1 MQRLAT
7 SDVKYVKGIGES
19 VARLLDSELSIR
31 SMRDLAYNFPFRY
44 IDRSR
49 YYRIGELTADLP
61 YVQIR
66 GTFLRFA
73 IEGEGARQ
81 RLLGLFSDGYRTME
95 VVWFSRVKALRDA
108 YRTGVE
114 YVIFGKP
121 TVFNNTWSMAHPE
134 VDVYDPATA
143 PQGLYGVYSM
153 TDKLR
158 RRGVGQRQMRRWMEN
173 LMANPNMVNCNETLP
188 EQVIK
193 SLGLM
198 PLREAIRAMHFP
210 GSTGELNRAKERMK
224 FEELFYV
231 QLHILRFSRER
242 GMKVA
247 GQRFPRVGQ
256 AFHRFY
262 SEVLPFPLTGAQK
275 RVVSEIQADM
285 VTGRQM
291 NRLLQG
297 DVGSGKTL
305 VAFLSMLLAVDNG
318 AQASLMAPTEILAT
332 QHYESLKPWCDAI
345 GLRIGLLKGSTRLQ
359 KRREI
364 HAALEDGSLNILVG
378 THALIEENVKFANL
392 GLAVIDE
399 QHRFGVAQRAKLWE
413 KNSIVPHMLVMTAT
427 PIPRTLAMTVYGDL
441 DVSVIDELPPGR
453 KPIQTQLHYQEEK
466 EAVYR
471 LVAEQLK
478 LGRQAYFVYPLIKEN
493 EKIDLRSLE
502 EGRRVVEEIYGRY
515 FRIAYVHGQ
524 MKAGE
529 KDHQMELFA
538 TGQARILVATTVIEV
553 GVNVPNA
560 TVMVIEN
567 AERFGLSQLHQ
578 LRGRVGRGADLSYC
592 LLVGKQKM
600 GADSRRRLKLMVETT
615 DGFRIAEEDM
625 NMRGPGDMD
634 GTIQS
639 GLAFD
644 LKVANLATDGPALT
658 LARRCAISALDHY
671 PQLCGDTVP
680 AGTVPEV
687 SDPVLTLMARELTY
701 RFGRSFDWSRIS

>member
-19 VARLLDSELSIR
+19 VARLLESELNIR

-66 GTFLRFA
+66 GSFLRFTM
-73 IEGEGARQ
+73 EGEGARQ
-81 RLLGLFSDGYRTME
+81 RLIGLFSDGSHTME
-95 VVWFSRVKALRDA
+95 IVWFSRLRALKDA
-108 YRTGVE
+108 YHAGPE

-121 TVFNNTWSMAHPE
+121 AVFNNTWSMVHPE
-134 VDVYDPATA
+134 VDLYNPAA
-143 PQGLYGVYSM
+143 PPQNLYGVY
-153 TDKLR
+153 TLTEKAR
-158 RRGVGQRQMRRWMEN
+158 RRGIGQRQMRRWLEN
-173 LMANPNMVNCNETLP
+173 LMTGVRMADCKETLP
-188 EQVIK
+188 EQLIT

-198 PLREAIRAMHFP
+198 NLREAIHAMHFP
-210 GSTGELNRAKERMK
+210 RDVEQLNRAKERMK

-242 GMKVA
+242 GMRVA
-247 GQRFPRVGQ
+247 GQVFPRVGK

-262 SEVLPFPLTGAQK
+262 SDVLPFPLTGAQK

-285 VTGRQM
+285 VTGHQM

-332 QHYESLKPWCDAI
+332 QHYEGLKPWCDAI
-345 GLRIGLLKGSTRLQ
+345 GLRIELLKGSTRIK

-378 THALIEENVKFANL
+378 THALIEEKVKFTNL

-413 KNSIVPHMLVMTAT
+413 KNTVAPHMLVMTAT

-453 KPIQTQLHYQEEK
+453 KPVRTQLHYQEDK
-466 EAVYR
+466 EPVYR
-471 LVAEQLK
+471 LVADQLK
-478 LGRQAYFVYPLIKEN
+478 LGRQAYFVYPVIKEN

-502 EGRRVVEEIYGRY
+502 AGRRVVEEIYGRY

-524 MKAGE
+524 MKPEE

-538 TGQARILVATTVIEV
+538 RGQAQILVATTVIEV

-578 LRGRVGRGADLSYC
+578 LRGRVGRGADISYC

-634 GTIQS
+634 GTLQS

-644 LKVANLATDGPALT
+644 LKVANLVTDGATLT
-658 LARRCAISALDHY
+658 LARRCAISALDRY
-671 PQLCGDTVP
+671 PQLCG
-680 AGTVPEV
+680 ACV
-687 SDPVLTLMARELTY
+687 SSSNEDLPTLNLMAGELTY